1 MFIVKPNNPAE
12 WQSAMFI
19 LSYYQ
24 VSLTVRSDGDNM
36 DSAYMAVDPLAFC
49 ASSTDKERQEH
60 YRLAEIA
67 FMANWHQKHGIC
79 ADCKDPEPCLK
90 CEIYSEC
97 AEPGNVKCTGISHHC
112 GHMTFTGLIIPAF

>member
-19 LSYYQ
+19 LSYYH

-36 DSAYMAVDPLAFC
+36 DSAYMVVGDATFC
-49 ASSTDKERQEH
+49 CSDNDEELMEH

-79 ADCKDPEPCLK
+79 ADCNDPEPCLK
-90 CEIYSEC
+90 CEIYKEC
-97 AEPGNVKCTGISHHC
+97 AEPGNVQCTGIAHHC
-112 GHMTFTGLIIPAF
+112 GHMTFTGNIGLAF